1 MVIHILEYL
10 HKLTG
15 NEIPSKVKVDSGI
28 EEIHKLNQDHSKKM
42 SFIIEQLRFVLTD
55 EPRQRRHSAD
65 LLAMACTCSS
75 DYSALYSQIISDCV
89 LTLPCPKY
97 VRRISNGIEAESCF
111 TVSDSTVAYLEARKK
126 KLAKK
131 D

>member
-15 NEIPSKVKVDSGI
+15 NEIPSKVKVDNVI
-28 EEIHKLNQDHSKKM
+28 EEINKLNQDHNKKIL
-42 SFIIEQLRFVLTD
+42 FIIDQLRLVLID
-55 EPRQRRHSAD
+55 EPRQRRYSAD
-65 LLAMACTCSS
+65 LLAMACTWSS
-75 DYSALYSQIISDCV
+75 VSPALYRQIISDGV

-97 VRRISNGIEAESCF
+97 ARRISNGIEVESSF

-126 KLAKK
+126 KLA
-131 D
+131 